1 MDLAQIQKFGDVQ
14 SSVGEELDEASVWE
28 YEAWKGKEGGQEHS
42 SSKSSQ
48 YHHASEEEHI
58 QQQQQQQ
65 QGEDEGSGA
74 ASLGDKKR
82 QSFVLREASPEKED
96 SSKSTH
102 TTNMKAKSTTEYIPI
117 KQSRIESSS
126 EYSGY
131 SKTFANNNALS
142 PFDQNLPANIMG
154 TSAPINIPVSAHN
167 QFYKKRGKGEMDSPK
182 RSTLSTDF
190 VPPHLIGTEDEDP
203 ELSTSII
210 KRDQLKRRNTILQQ
224 TGFLDSDK

>member
-28 YEAWKGKEGGQEHS
+28 YEVWKGKEGGQEHS
-42 SSKSSQ
+42 SSKSPQ
-48 YHHASEEEHI
+48 YPHASEEEDI
-58 QQQQQQQ
+58 QQQH
-65 QGEDEGSGA
+65 GEDEGFGA
-74 ASLGDKKR
+74 VSLGDKKR
-82 QSFVLREASPEKED
+82 QSFVLQEASSEKED

-102 TTNMKAKSTTEYIPI
+102 TTNMKVKSTTEYIPI

-131 SKTFANNNALS
+131 SKTFAINNNNNALS
-142 PFDQNLPANIMG
+142 PFDQNLPTNIMG